1 MYRFSF
7 CTHPYF
13 IQNLF
18 KRLYSYTYVNCFQK
32 YNFTLNKNLDFDIK
46 LPSFI
51 IIIIIIS
58 SWIYT
63 TLGEGPALAV
73 SRLDRVVL
81 K

>member
-1 MYRFSF
+1 MSPFNF

-13 IQNLF
+13 IQSLL

-32 YNFTLNKNLDFDIK
+32 YNFTLCKNLDSDIK

-51 IIIIIIS
+51 IIINLYYTGGRSCFS
-58 SWIYT
+58 S
-63 TLGEGPALAV
+63 
-73 SRLDRVVL
+73 